1 MGLFKRL
8 RDISLANLN
17 ALLDKVEDPVKLLDQ
32 YLRDME
38 EDLREA
44 EEAVAAAIAVEKK
57 LKAQYEEAQ
66 SLVEKRAKQAE
77 EAVLAGKDD
86 LARRALAD
94 KKEQETKARE
104 FQQQYEAAK
113 RNADALREK
122 LAEMKEEI
130 AKLKNKRDT
139 LVARAQAAKAQKE
152 INRAMSG
159 IGIDNSARGFQ
170 RMEEKVLQLE
180 AEAEATGE
188 LYQKERSLDEEFRD
202 LQKDA
207 DVEQELAA
215 LKAKLNK
222 TE

>member
-8 RDISLANLN
+8 RDISLANIN

-44 EEAVAAAIAVEKK
+44 EEAVAKAIAVEKK
-57 LKAQYEEAQ
+57 LKAQYEEAR
-66 SLVEKRAKQAE
+66 SLAEKRAKQAE

-94 KKEQETKARE
+94 KREQEAKARDL
-104 FQQQYEAAK
+104 QQQYEAAK
-113 RNADALREK
+113 QNADALREK

-130 AKLKNKRDT
+130 DKMKNKRDT
-139 LVARAQAAKAQKE
+139 LVARAEAAKAQKG
-152 INRAMSG
+152 INQVLSG
-159 IGIDNSARGFQ
+159 IGTDGAVRDFQ

-180 AEAEATGE
+180 AEAEASGE
-188 LYQKERSLDEEFRD
+188 IYRRERSLDDELRD
-202 LQKDA
+202 LRRDA
-207 DVEQELAA
+207 DVEEELAA
-215 LKAKLNK
+215 LKARLNK

>member
-222 TE
+222 TD